1 MSTTADQLDLSLLPP
16 AARREI
22 RDFYQFL
29 IERRGSTKKTGPK
42 PANRGSYA
50 EFCGKLTWKG
60 DAVAAQRKIRDEW

>member
-1 MSTTADQLDLSLLPP
+1 MTTTADKLDLSLLPP

-29 IERRGSTKKTGPK
+29 MERRGKASKTGPK
-42 PANRGSYA
+42 QSNTHSFS

-60 DAVAAQRKIRDEW
+60 DAIAAQRKIRDEW